1 MQFNSAIL
9 KLLVNVSVTR
19 VYAPQF
25 LFCHNKDL
33 ERRTLKPPLYVT
45 TLGSWI
51 DRVIAL
57 RSWTDCVI
65 ALRQI
70 SVTALFCLEDS
81 RKSIFEAWGHV
92 DPKMGRKEHP
102 STQER
107 ERELFGSS
115 FYMFFVFF
123 FFSPWACLMQI
134 GLIQECCSTWSPH
147 SSPWTYLWPSSVL
160 FSPAFL
166 FLVF

>member
-9 KLLVNVSVTR
+9 KLLVNISVMR

-33 ERRTLKPPLYVT
+33 ERWTLKPPLCVT
-45 TLGSWI
+45 TVGSWI

-57 RSWTDCVI
+57 RSWTDRVI

-92 DPKMGRKEHP
+92 DPKTGRKEHP
-102 STQER
+102 GAQGR

-115 FYMFFVFF
+115 FYMFFFS
-123 FFSPWACLMQI
+123 SPWACLMQI
-134 GLIQECCSTWSPH
+134 GLSQECCSTWSPH
-147 SSPWTYLWPSSVL
+147 FGPWTYLWPSSVL
-160 FSPAFL
+160 FSRAYL

>member
-57 RSWTDCVI
+57 RFWTDCVI

-92 DPKMGRKEHP
+92 NPKTRRKERP
-102 STQER
+102 SAR
-107 ERELFGSS
+107 EREQESPLAPLF
-115 FYMFFVFF
+115 MFF
-123 FFSPWACLMQI
+123 SPPWACLMQI
-134 GLIQECCSTWSPH
+134 GLSQECCSTWSPH

-160 FSPAFL
+160 FSRAFL
-166 FLVF
+166 FLVI